1 MTKTIILITLSIFAL
16 VACQSEKPENKQ
28 IQSEIS
34 HSTALFV
41 NQIIEDMNRG
51 NRLDTVVHFS
61 QQNKLEYLPLTIF
74 KGQNP
79 GPVCTIVSGV
89 HGYEYPPIVAV
100 QDLMK
105 DIDAKQLQGTLVIL
119 PIANIASFYGRSP
132 FVNPI
137 DQLNLNTSF
146 PGTVSGTITERI
158 AHWITQEII
167 PVSDVFLDI
176 HGGDAGEDLMPF
188 ICYYDNN
195 DSQTNQAHQ
204 LSEASGMEY
213 IVSYPYTITKTEPAK
228 YAFKQAVQ
236 DGIVGLSIEAGKLGN
251 VQDKNVEI
259 IKNAVYNMLDYSK
272 MYKAGNP
279 QVEIEKK
286 YLDNQS
292 YIRVPGNGIFY
303 SSIKSGDN
311 VVQGQE
317 LGYITDD
324 FGNVVHQISSPISG
338 IVLYKVGTPPV
349 NKGEA
354 LFCIGY

>member
-1 MTKTIILITLSIFAL
+1 MTKTIILFTLSIFAF
-16 VACQSEKPENKQ
+16 VACQSDKSEKKQ
-28 IQSEIS
+28 NQLEIS
-34 HSTALFV
+34 HSTTLSV
-41 NQIIEDMNRG
+41 HQTIEDMDRG

-61 QQNKLEYLPLTIF
+61 QQNELEYLPLTIF

-79 GPVCTIVSGV
+79 GPIFTIVAGV

-100 QDLMK
+100 QELIK
-105 DIDAKQLQGTLVIL
+105 GIDVKQLQGTLVVL

-137 DQLNLNTSF
+137 DGRNLNTSF
-146 PGTVSGTITERI
+146 PGKASGTITERI
-158 AHWITQEII
+158 AYWITQEII

-176 HGGDAGEDLMPF
+176 HGGDASEDLLPF

-195 DSQTNQAHQ
+195 DIQTKQAHQ
-204 LSEASGMEY
+204 LSEASAMEY

-259 IKNAVYNMLDYSK
+259 IKNAVYNMLDFSK
-272 MYKAGNP
+272 MYKTDNSD
-279 QVEIEKK
+279 VEIERK
-286 YLDNQS
+286 YLNNQS

-303 SSIKSGDN
+303 SSIKSGDA

-324 FGNVVHQISSPISG
+324 FGKVIHQISASMSG

-349 NKGEA
+349 NKGET